1 MEGGERTSIFPRTIP
16 RKKNGRNNSKTRK
29 RRYRERERERRGIII
44 KMREISKRSWIYVG
58 TKMVSPGIKGSPY
71 IRIVVTEVSTCR
83 RIFICISIS
92 ASPLSVLGKA
102 KFSFIFR
109 PRSSDLIAP
118 TPSVIYI
125 LSRVFSFIRHVPRT
139 RFSPAGNNTLD
150 SPPVTP
156 LYSTSVVA
164 RTHRFPSRR

>member
-1 MEGGERTSIFPRTIP
+1 
-16 RKKNGRNNSKTRK
+16 
-29 RRYRERERERRGIII
+29 
-44 KMREISKRSWIYVG
+44 
-58 TKMVSPGIKGSPY
+58 MVSRGIKGSPY

-156 LYSTSVVA
+156 LYSTPSWRERIVFLLAVEIPKALDAPPLTRRRRRELLLLPIPSFLTSAYDIGANEKGVVWYA
-164 RTHRFPSRR
+164 Y